1 MSFDPSQDVKEQ
13 VRQATDIVDLVGSY
27 VSEMRRDGRGYKVLC
42 PWHND
47 TRPSLQ
53 INPERQ
59 SWKCWV
65 CDLGGDVF
73 SFVMQRE
80 GMGFREALEM
90 LAERAGIELQARSPD
105 RPKPKEGSPEDK
117 NTLYAAMAWAEGQ
130 FHECLL
136 RSPEGQVAR
145 DYLRDRDVSDESIA
159 KFHVGFSP
167 NEWTW
172 LIDKAASTPFSPA
185 VLEAAGL
192 SLKSPKSGRPYDRF
206 RGRVLFSIRDRQ
218 RRPIALGGRVL
229 PQFADDRSPK
239 YINSPETPLFS
250 KSNQLYGLDVARDAI
265 AKSRQVLVMEGYT
278 DVVAAHQFGLQNS
291 VAVLGTALGE
301 RHVQL
306 LRGLADSIVLLLDGD
321 EAGRKRANEVLELFV
336 AQQVDLKILTLPEG
350 LDPADY
356 LAQQG
361 REALETLIAG
371 AVDALDHKIASET
384 YGLDVVAD
392 THRANQALERILAT
406 IAKAPRLSAAASSSS
421 HLREQQ
427 LLTRLARR
435 FRLPEEDLRSRLAAM
450 RSAARSKNTTRVD
463 RASNDSS
470 DMPPT
475 KFDPWERELLEV
487 LLQRSSFVQQALV
500 EAPVDDFSGGPH
512 REIYEKM
519 RVLAAGPDAVTF
531 DALIL
536 QFEQPSL
543 KNLLVDLYERGKERL
558 PSDASSALECFE
570 QLLTQRRRRAADRQ
584 HRAGTVAMQ
593 EGKLSQSEEAELFSN
608 IVQQQRNRQGI
619 SESTDG

>member
-1 MSFDPSQDVKEQ
+1 VSFDPSDDVKER
-13 VRQATDIVDLVGSY
+13 VRQATDIVDLVGGY
-27 VSEMRRDGRGYKVLC
+27 VPEMRREGRMYKVLC

-73 SFVMQRE
+73 SFVMQKE

-90 LAERAGIELQARSPD
+90 LAERANIELQAHSPD
-105 RPKPKEGSPEDK
+105 RPKPAEGSPEDK

-145 DYLRDRDVSDESIA
+145 DYLRERDVSDESIA

-172 LIDKAASTPFSPA
+172 LIDKAANTPFSPA
-185 VLEAAGL
+185 VLEATGL
-192 SLKSPKSGRPYDRF
+192 ALKSPKSGRPYDRF
-206 RGRVLFSIRDRQ
+206 RGRALFSIRDRQ
-218 RRPIALGGRVL
+218 GRPIALGGRVL

-250 KSNQLYGLDVARDAI
+250 KSNQLYGLDVARDPI

-356 LAQQG
+356 LAREG
-361 REALETLIAG
+361 REAMETLIAG

-384 YGLDVVAD
+384 RGVDLIND
-392 THRANQALERILAT
+392 THRAHQALESILMT
-406 IAKAPRLSAAASSSS
+406 MAKAPRMSAAKSSTA
-421 HLREQQ
+421 HLREQHI
-427 LLTRLARR
+427 LTRLARQ
-435 FRLPEEDLRSRLAAM
+435 FRLAEEEVRSRLAAL
-450 RSAARSKNTTRVD
+450 RATLQRKSPTTID
-463 RASNDSS
+463 GDSS
-470 DMPPT
+470 DSTLAPR
-475 KFDPWERELLEV
+475 KFDPWERELLEL
-487 LLQRSSFVQQALV
+487 LLQRPALV
-500 EAPVDDFSGGPH
+500 DRALEKVPVERFGNGPL
-512 REIYEKM
+512 REIYDIM
-519 RVLAAGPDAVTF
+519 RVLAGRPGEVTF
-531 DALIL
+531 EAVCL
-536 QFEQPSL
+536 QFEQPDL
-543 KNLLVDLYERGKERL
+543 KNLLVDLYERGNEKL
-558 PSDASSALECFE
+558 PEDASMAAEHFD
-570 QLLTQRRRRAADRQ
+570 QLLVRYLQRETNRQLRAATIADS
-584 HRAGTVAMQ
+584 A
-593 EGKLSQSEEAELFSN
+593 GKLNISEKEKLILS
-608 IVQQQRNRQGI
+608 IVQQQQDQQGI